1 LIHFIKKNTYNKD
14 FKIAAITL
22 QAWSSQLGTVVYGE
36 GVDFAFVEEVGE
48 ESLVLRDGNRFK
60 YLH

>member
-1 LIHFIKKNTYNKD
+1 MIT
-14 FKIAAITL
+14 AITL

-36 GVDFAFVEEVGE
+36 GVDFAFLEEVGE
-48 ESLVLRDGNRFK
+48 ESLVSRDGNRFK